1 MDNTEEI
8 EHDLEEV
15 CSCVVPYSDRYVC
28 VPDFSDVCVCADDFS
43 DVWVCADDK
52 VCIPPKPKREVA
64 REKDLDLDKK
74 YSGKSAEDIL
84 RI

>member
-28 VPDFSDVCVCADDFS
+28 APDFS